1 MSLPTKDGELS
12 SIGILSV
19 ILGWTLLIVAVGHF
33 AVKVDTLLFVA
44 VGSAL
49 RGSPDGLILFIIPLG
64 LIGVLL
70 IQWKLM
76 RSGSWVIALLN
87 GALVFAVALVSVL
100 SGA

>member
-12 SIGILSV
+12 NLGTLSV

-33 AVKVDTLLFVA
+33 ASKVDSLLVSA

-49 RGSPDGLILFIIPLG
+49 RGSPGGLILFIIPLG
-64 LIGVLL
+64 LIGVLF

-87 GALVFAVALVSVL
+87 GTLVFAVALASVL

>member
-44 VGSAL
+44 G
-49 RGSPDGLILFIIPLG
+49 GSPGGLILFIIPLG